1 MPVLQLI
8 TIEKVQEL
16 MSLTIEGFCKDIKR
30 TLSSG
35 IEVLKNRMTVKAR
48 KSKRNRNA
56 SEQPVTLMGVTYKG
70 IWEHLHSLCFFEP
83 GSDLRVSDQ
92 KQILMSLVGNFSS
105 ILEDMFPEDKN
116 GEGQYQKLSDLIRRH
131 QLLGSIDSDNEHS
144 FQKLKMVPKSGLKGI
159 KVILFSFVNAFKLF
173 AVQNVRHRFGTKYP
187 EPGLTGIKA
196 IYVDA
201 RHVLFLSAFCP
212 RFSVSVGPQCKVR
225 LRSTWIYA
233 DKSDDQDVCVD
244 AVMASE

>member
-1 MPVLQLI
+1 MCLLSLVSVFLWQSTLSLCSSSLDLTTSMPVLQFI
-8 TIEKVQEL
+8 TIEKIQEV
-16 MSLTIEGFCKDIKR
+16 MFLTIEGFCKDIKR

-48 KSKRNRNA
+48 KSKRNRNVK
-56 SEQPVTLMGVTYKG
+56 QPVTLMSVTYKG

-83 GSDLRVSDQ
+83 GSDLRVSNQ
-92 KQILMSLVGNFSS
+92 KRFLMSLVGEFSS

-131 QLLGSIDSDNEHS
+131 QLLGSIDSDNENS

-173 AVQNVRHRFGTKYP
+173 AVQNVRHSFGT
-187 EPGLTGIKA
+187 
-196 IYVDA
+196 
-201 RHVLFLSAFCP
+201 
-212 RFSVSVGPQCKVR
+212 
-225 LRSTWIYA
+225 
-233 DKSDDQDVCVD
+233 
-244 AVMASE
+244 